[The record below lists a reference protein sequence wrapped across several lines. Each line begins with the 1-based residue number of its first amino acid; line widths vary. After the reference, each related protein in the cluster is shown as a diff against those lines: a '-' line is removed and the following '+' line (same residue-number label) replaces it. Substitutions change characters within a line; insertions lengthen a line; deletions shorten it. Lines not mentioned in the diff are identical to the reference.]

1 MLFFDSIAVNVS
13 EKDLYERLG
22 YKVNT
27 EISDKQKKIFSKYIK
42 YGFELAQIKGA
53 GLRLKI
59 NKKSKKTVE
68 FENGLVVKSGLLAS
82 FLFKCNEA
90 LFIAS
95 VMAGPIIEKI
105 KQMQGEDLTG
115 AVLLDAFASEAV
127 DNALNWIQN
136 YFSKDL
142 IREKKFLIPGRI
154 SCGYGDFSLK
164 IQDDIYRAMNL
175 KKIGISIN
183 KYRQL
188 NPEKAVTA
196 VSGIADISS

>member
-1 MLFFDSIAVNVS
+1 MFFDSIAVNIS
-13 EKDLYERLG
+13 EKDVYKRLG

-27 EISDKQKKIFSKYIK
+27 ELSDKQKKSFSGYIK

-59 NKKSKKTVE
+59 DKKSKKTVK
-68 FENGLVVKSGLLAS
+68 FENSLVIKSGLLAS
-82 FLFKCNEA
+82 FLLKCDEA

-127 DNALNWIQN
+127 DKALGWIQN
-136 YFSKDL
+136 YFSRKL

-164 IQDDIYRAMNL
+164 NQDDIYRIMNL

-183 KYRQL
+183 RYRQL
-188 NPEKAVTA
+188 SPEKAVTA
-196 VSGIADISS
+196 VGGIADIIS